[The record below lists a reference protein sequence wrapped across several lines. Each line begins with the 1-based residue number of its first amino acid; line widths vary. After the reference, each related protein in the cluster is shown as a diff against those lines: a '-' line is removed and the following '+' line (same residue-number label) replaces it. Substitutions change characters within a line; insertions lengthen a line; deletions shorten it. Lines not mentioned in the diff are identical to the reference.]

1 MHNRKVW
8 VYDIETFGN
17 VFSCIYYNVDTLERR
32 DFVVCKW
39 KDELDEFVKFTTSD
53 EIKGMVGFNNIG
65 FDYPV
70 IHRILVKPHLFKD
83 KSGEE
88 KARIIKGFANKVIAA
103 EYSNISDKNTRIP
116 QLDLYKINHFD
127 NIAKRCGLK
136 WCEFALRWNNI
147 QDLPFEHDHELT
159 EEEVEGM
166 MEYNFNDVLATYQLY
181 LDCQGKIE
189 LRKKISKSYN
199 LKLLNAND
207 PEIGSEI
214 FAKIICKKRGITWNQ
229 LRNQRT
235 HRDEIKLSECI
246 FDYVKFESKKFN
258 KLLTFLKNKVI
269 TETKGVFD
277 NLTVNHKGLEYVYGT
292 GGLHAACKP
301 GVYEV
306 DDEYELWDWD
316 VASYYPNLAIKN
328 KIYPEHLGEVFCE
341 IYEEIYN
348 TRKDAKKSGD
358 KITDAGL
365 KLALNGTYGK
375 SNSRYSYLYDPKFT
389 MSITINGQ
397 LLLTMLAEKFA
408 NISTVLQAN
417 TDGIVIRIHKS
428 KLKEMH
434 EIVKW
439 WEELTKLEL
448 EDSHYSKLVSRDV
461 NNYMA
466 IYTNGKVKYK
476 GAFQID
482 KEMKGELQY
491 HKDHSKRIVS
501 IAVSLYFTDG
511 IPVKDTILNHFNC
524 GDYYNGKIKN
534 HGIFDYCLAKK
545 TIGGLKGK
553 PKMIIRGLNGG
564 KIFEKQLQKTNR
576 YYVSNKGFHFI
587 KKYNNGSESQIEAHP
602 QSGRGYKVTVFNKYE
617 KQEKYNVDFTYYIRE
632 ADKLINSII
641 TLNYS
646 LF

>member
-1 MHNRKVW
+1 
-8 VYDIETFGN
+8 
-17 VFSCIYYNVDTLERR
+17 
-32 DFVVCKW
+32 
-39 KDELDEFVKFTTSD
+39 
-53 EIKGMVGFNNIG
+53 
-65 FDYPV
+65 
-70 IHRILVKPHLFKD
+70 
-83 KSGEE
+83 
-88 KARIIKGFANKVIAA
+88 
-103 EYSNISDKNTRIP
+103 
-116 QLDLYKINHFD
+116 
-127 NIAKRCGLK
+127 
-136 WCEFALRWNNI
+136 
-147 QDLPFEHDHELT
+147 
-159 EEEVEGM
+159 
-166 MEYNFNDVLATYQLY
+166 
-181 LDCQGKIE
+181 
-189 LRKKISKSYN
+189 
-199 LKLLNAND
+199 
-207 PEIGSEI
+207 
-214 FAKIICKKRGITWNQ
+214 
-229 LRNQRT
+229 
-235 HRDEIKLSECI
+235 
-246 FDYVKFESKKFN
+246 
-258 KLLTFLKNKVI
+258 
-269 TETKGVFD
+269 
-277 NLTVNHKGLEYVYGT
+277 
-292 GGLHAACKP
+292 
-301 GVYEV
+301 
-306 DDEYELWDWD
+306 
-316 VASYYPNLAIKN
+316 
-328 KIYPEHLGEVFCE
+328 
-341 IYEEIYN
+341 
-348 TRKDAKKSGD
+348 
-358 KITDAGL
+358 
-365 KLALNGTYGK
+365 
-375 SNSRYSYLYDPKFT
+375 

-476 GAFQID
+476 GAFEID

-501 IAVSLYFTDG
+501 LAVSLYFTHG
-511 IPVKDTILNHFNC
+511 IPVKDTILNHFNSE
-524 GDYYNGKIKN
+524 DYYDGKIKN
-534 HGIFDYCLAKK
+534 HGVFDYCLAKK

-576 YYVSNKGFHFI
+576 YYVSKKGFHFI
-587 KKYNNGSESQIEAHP
+587 KKYNDGSESQIEAHP